1 MYQVIGGVKSR
12 GFRVIWALEE
22 MGIDFEVLD
31 AKPHSP
37 EVKTANPLGKIPA
50 LKVGEDY
57 LTDSSAILTFLADKH
72 DLLTYPAGTIERAK
86 QDALLHQILDELDAV
101 LWMAARHSFI
111 LPEEMRVP
119 AVKDSLK
126 QEYLRNAARLADRL
140 DGPFVMGDKMTIS
153 DIVLT
158 HCLNWAHVA
167 RFPAPDQR
175 LVDYAKTMRSRD
187 AFQRALQR

>member
-22 MGIDFEVLD
+22 MGLDFEVLD

-50 LKVGEDY
+50 LKVAKDY

-72 DLLTYPAGTIERAK
+72 DALTYPAGTIERAK

-126 QEYLRNAARLADRL
+126 QEYLRNASRLADRL
-140 DGPFVMGDKMTIS
+140 EGPFVMGDKMTIS

-187 AFQRALQR
+187 AFQRALKR

>member
-22 MGIDFEVLD
+22 MGLDFEVLD

-50 LKVGEDY
+50 LKVAEDY

-140 DGPFVMGDKMTIS
+140 EGRFVMGDKMTIS

-158 HCLNWAHVA
+158 HCLNWAQVA

-187 AFQRALQR
+187 AFQRALKR

>member
-22 MGIDFEVLD
+22 MGLDFEVLD

-126 QEYLRNAARLADRL
+126 QEYQRNAARLADRL

-158 HCLNWAHVA
+158 HCLNWARVA

>member
-22 MGIDFEVLD
+22 MGLDFEVLD

-50 LKVGEDY
+50 LKVGDDY

-72 DLLTYPAGTIERAK
+72 DALTYPAGTIERAK

-140 DGPFVMGDKMTIS
+140 EGRFVMGDKMTIS

-158 HCLNWAHVA
+158 HCLNWAQVA

-187 AFQRALQR
+187 AFQRALKR

>member
-22 MGIDFEVLD
+22 MGLDFEVLD

-72 DLLTYPAGTIERAK
+72 DALTYPAGTIERAK

-126 QEYLRNAARLADRL
+126 QEYLRNTARLAGEIE
-140 DGPFVMGDKMTIS
+140 GPFLMGDQMTIA

-167 RFPAPDQR
+167 RFPKPDDR
-175 LVDYAKTMRSRD
+175 LTAYAKEMRARE
-187 AFQRALQR
+187 AFQRALKR